1 MDSRNASSLRSCS
14 VLVPLVCL
22 WSLVA
27 AAPVFAQDDS
37 EIFGEVID
45 VRVINLEVVVEEDG
59 ARVTGLGPDDFELT
73 VDGKEVQIEYFTEVS
88 GGTAVLPDAE
98 LAAGTIPAL
107 APGEEVGT
115 SFLVFIDEYF
125 SLPTDRDRLLNRM
138 IEQLP
143 NLTPRDRMAVVAF
156 NGQEVD
162 MLSSWS
168 QSVETLTRVLEEA
181 RERPTFGLQRESERR
196 LFELNLNEVIETQG
210 DPDPV
215 QAFPGSGL
223 DPEEQQLVDLI
234 NNQTRKVVLATAATL
249 RSFANPPGR
258 KVMLLLSGGWPHNPA
273 QWVVNDPA
281 RTSTETLRYELG
293 QIYDPVTE
301 TANRLSYTIYP
312 VDVPGVES
320 IGPSAEDFSVE
331 RGDRNRAINTD
342 REREEEL
349 TLRVIADETGG
360 KALLNSAGLEA
371 FQRVVADT
379 RSYYWIGFTPD
390 WKGDDADHKVRVK
403 PKRKGLKMRT
413 RKGYSDLSRETEVTM
428 MVESSLLFGDP
439 PSAAPLGVEIGKGKR
454 SGFGKVTVPVKI
466 EIPVGAL
473 TFLPQGGR
481 WVADTELRVAVLDE
495 AGNTSDI
502 PVIPLGIRVSR
513 EPTADDV
520 TVYETQLKLRRKKH
534 DLVVSL
540 YDKPSGRILSTKMEI
555 DPEI

>member
-1 MDSRNASSLRSCS
+1 MHPRNVPFSRLGSA
-14 VLVPLVCL
+14 LVALVCL
-22 WSLVA
+22 ASFIASTLS
-27 AAPVFAQDDS
+27 AQEDS
-37 EIFGEVID
+37 DVFGEVID

-115 SFLVFIDEYF
+115 SFLVFIDEFF
-125 SLPTDRDRLLNRM
+125 SRPTDRDRLLNRM

-156 NGQEVD
+156 NGSKVD

-168 QSVETLTRVLEEA
+168 QSVESLTRVFEKA
-181 RERPTFGLQRESERR
+181 RDRPTFGLQREAERR
-196 LFELNLNEVIETQG
+196 LFELSLDEIVDTEDIF
-210 DPDPV
+210 DPEDR
-215 QAFPGSGL
+215 FPGSGL
-223 DPEEQQLVDLI
+223 DPEEQQLVHLI
-234 NNQTRKVVLATAATL
+234 NGQARKVVLATAATL

-273 QWVVNDPA
+273 QWVVNDPV

-312 VDVPGVES
+312 VDVPGVVAV
-320 IGPSAEDFSVE
+320 GPTAEDFTE
-331 RGDRNRAINTD
+331 TRGTRNRIINTE
-342 REREEEL
+342 REREEEF
-349 TLRVIADETGG
+349 TLRLIADETGG
-360 KALLNSAGLEA
+360 KALLNSASLDA

-403 PKRKGLKMRT
+403 AKRRGLKMRT

-439 PSAAPLGVEIGKGKR
+439 PSAAPLGVEIGQGKR

-466 EIPVGAL
+466 SIPVGAL
-473 TFLPQGGR
+473 TFLHQNER

-502 PVIPLGIRVSR
+502 PVIPLGIRVTR

-520 TVYETQLKLRRKKH
+520 TIYETKLKLRRKKH

-540 YDKPSGRILSTKMEI
+540 YDKPSGRILSTKIEI
-555 DPEI
+555 DPEL